1 MSDKHKES
9 AEHRE
14 DKNIFA
20 AKSVTQMAKPTCC
33 HSTQNTLCGLNS
45 YVDDFS
51 LDQVCVVGEVTYTL
65 VFELHV
71 LGL

>member
-1 MSDKHKES
+1 
-9 AEHRE
+9 
-14 DKNIFA
+14 
-20 AKSVTQMAKPTCC
+20 MAKPTCC

-45 YVDDFS
+45 YVDKFS

-65 VFELHV
+65 VFELRV